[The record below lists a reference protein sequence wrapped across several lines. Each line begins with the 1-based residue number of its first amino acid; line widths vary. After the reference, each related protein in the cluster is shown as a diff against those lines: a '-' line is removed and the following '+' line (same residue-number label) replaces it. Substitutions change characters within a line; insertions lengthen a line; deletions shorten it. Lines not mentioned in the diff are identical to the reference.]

1 MLKEQ
6 LSTARQSLMFGNGTL
21 LLFVT
26 SLQKL
31 SVSCSNDRKLSS
43 KSFTLLPS
51 NTIRFNVWSKGFL
64 SGISVLALK
73 IVAISG
79 IRVQEPLLETLNL
92 IVSCR

>member
-51 NTIRFNVWSKGFL
+51 NTIRFNVSSKGFS
-64 SGISVLALK
+64 SGISVFAVT

-79 IRVQEPLLETLNL
+79 ISVQKPLLETFNL